1 MYMVKKGKISLKL
14 RKKKQTLDI
23 VRRTVNNLLLV
34 YNGQIVKV
42 I

>member
-1 MYMVKKGKISLKL
+1 MVKKGKISLKL

-23 VRRTVNNLLLV
+23 VRRTVNNLLLMC
-34 YNGQIVKV
+34 NGRIVKV

>member
-1 MYMVKKGKISLKL
+1 MYMVEKGKISLKL

>member
-1 MYMVKKGKISLKL
+1 MHMVKKGKISLKL

-23 VRRTVNNLLLV
+23 VRRTVNNLLLM
-34 YNGQIVKV
+34 YNGRIVKV